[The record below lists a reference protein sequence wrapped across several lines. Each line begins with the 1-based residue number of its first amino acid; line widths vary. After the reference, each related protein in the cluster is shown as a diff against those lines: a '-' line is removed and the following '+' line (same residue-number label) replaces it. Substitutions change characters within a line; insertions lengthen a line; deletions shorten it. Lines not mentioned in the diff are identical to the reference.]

1 MTDRELMN
9 EALRLAKEAYSDGEV
24 PVGAVIALNGE
35 IVSTGRNRREKLKN
49 ALSHAEIEAIN
60 SACEKLGRWRLDDCV
75 LYVTLEPC
83 PMCAGAIVLARLD
96 AVVWGVGDPK
106 RGGGTAFGIFDHP
119 GINHHPAVVAGICEM
134 ESKAMLRGFFQER
147 RIR

>member
-83 PMCAGAIVLARLD
+83 PMCAGACINARLKRVVFGAYD
-96 AVVWGVGDPK
+96 YKAGSFDSAVDLNRYGFNHKPEI
-106 RGGGTAFGIFDHP
+106 TAGFMENECKSILTSFFD
-119 GINHHPAVVAGICEM
+119 
-134 ESKAMLRGFFQER
+134 S
-147 RIR
+147 IR